1 MNYNIINDYIVKIP
15 KNHPY
20 NKPLLKDVKV
30 IISNNN
36 VAQNSKLLIP
46 LINTSLSVTG
56 QYPLIVSAKKS
67 VASFK
72 LREGSPVGLITT
84 LRGSKL
90 ENYLKLL
97 NSYVLPRIVAA
108 ESSIRPCG
116 ATETRSSVGAEQ
128 GGAKFSKLAQTSSNN
143 SILTFGINSVGVFS
157 YITPLEESLQA
168 INNVTGQV
176 VTNSGGYTQVSHS
189 YTLPKQYKKMSLE
202 GNMLKNIHKFY
213 FTSLYFPMSN

>member
-56 QYPLIVSAKKS
+56 QYPLIISAKKS

-72 LREGSPVGLITT
+72 LRKDSPVGLITT

-97 NSYVLPRIVAA
+97 NSYVLPRVVAA
-108 ESSIRPCG
+108 ESSKG
-116 ATETRSSVGAEQ
+116 VAEV
-128 GGAKFSKLAQTSSNN
+128 KFSKLAQTASNN
-143 SILTFGINSVGVFS
+143 STLTFGINSVGVFS

-168 INNVTGQV
+168 INNVAGF
-176 VTNSGGYTQVSHS
+176 TNSGGSVGQTGGYTQVSHS
-189 YTLPKQYKKMSLE
+189 YTLPKQYKNK
-202 GNMLKNIHKFY
+202 NMLKNIHKFY
-213 FTSLYFPMSN
+213 FSSLYFPMSN

>member
-1 MNYNIINDYIVKIP
+1 MNNNIINDYIIKIP

-46 LINTSLSVTG
+46 LINTSLSITG
-56 QYPLIVSAKKS
+56 QYPSIINAKKS

-72 LREGSPVGLITT
+72 LRKDSPVGLITT

-97 NSYVLPRIVAA
+97 NSYVLPRVVVA
-108 ESSIRPCG
+108 ESS
-116 ATETRSSVGAEQ
+116 AEL
-128 GGAKFSKLAQTSSNN
+128 KFSKLAQTTSNN
-143 SILTFGINSVGVFS
+143 STLTFCINSVGVFS

-168 INNVTGQV
+168 INNVAGF
-176 VTNSGGYTQVSHS
+176 TNSGGPMGQTGGYTQVSHS
-189 YTLPKQYKKMSLE
+189 YTLPKQYKNQ
-202 GNMLKNIHKFY
+202 NMLKNIHKFY
-213 FTSLYFPMSN
+213 FSYLYFPMSN